1 MEEQMT
7 CKELVE
13 LVTEYIEGTL
23 PEDVRI
29 RVESH
34 LTGCDGC
41 TNYLEQM
48 RQTIRLT
55 GQVREE
61 NLTATQRED
70 LLRLFRG
77 WQDTPGQPPP
87 DTR

>member
-1 MEEQMT
+1 MDDEMT

-13 LVTEYIEGTL
+13 LVTDYLEGTL
-23 PEDVRI
+23 AEDLRL
-29 RVESH
+29 RMEDH
-34 LTGCDGC
+34 LSQCDGC

-61 NLTATQRED
+61 SLTPQQRDD
-70 LLRLFRG
+70 LLRLFRD
-77 WQDTPGQPPP
+77 WKKN
-87 DTR
+87 

>member
-1 MEEQMT
+1 MDNEMT

-13 LVTEYIEGTL
+13 LVTDYLEGTL
-23 PEDVRI
+23 PEAARLQMED
-29 RVESH
+29 H
-34 LTGCDGC
+34 LSRCDGC

-61 NLTATQRED
+61 SLTPLQRDD
-70 LLRLFRG
+70 LLRLFRD
-77 WQDTPGQPPP
+77 WKKN
-87 DTR
+87 

>member
-1 MEEQMT
+1 MEHEMT

-13 LVTEYIEGTL
+13 LVSDYLEGSL
-23 PEDVRI
+23 SEEVR
-29 RVESH
+29 RQLEQH
-34 LTGCDGC
+34 LSGCDGC

-61 NLTATQRED
+61 NLSSEQRED
-70 LLRLFRG
+70 LLRLFRD
-77 WQDTPGQPPP
+77 WKKN
-87 DTR
+87 

>member
-1 MEEQMT
+1 MTNDMT

-13 LVTEYIEGTL
+13 LVSEYLEGTL
-23 PEDVRI
+23 PADLRARLER
-29 RVESH
+29 H
-34 LTGCDGC
+34 LSGCDGC
-41 TNYLEQM
+41 THYVEQM

-61 NLTATQRED
+61 DLTPTQRDD

-77 WQDTPGQPPP
+77 WKKG
-87 DTR
+87 

>member
-1 MEEQMT
+1 MDDEMT

-13 LVTEYIEGTL
+13 LVTEYLEGTL
-23 PEDVRI
+23 AADLRLKMED
-29 RVESH
+29 H
-34 LTGCDGC
+34 LSRCDGC

-61 NLTATQRED
+61 SLTSQQRDD
-70 LLRLFRG
+70 LLRLFRD
-77 WQDTPGQPPP
+77 WQKN
-87 DTR
+87 

>member
-13 LVTEYIEGTL
+13 LMTEYLEGTL
-23 PEDVRI
+23 PEDLRL
-29 RVESH
+29 RVEQH
-34 LTGCDGC
+34 LSGCSGC

-55 GQVREE
+55 GQLKEE
-61 NLTATQRED
+61 NLSEQQKDD
-70 LLRLFRG
+70 LLSLFRD
-77 WQDTPGQPPP
+77 WKKK
-87 DTR
+87 